1 MTPQPATP
9 IADRELVLER
19 VLKAPRAL
27 VWRCWTDPKLLAE
40 WFCPKP
46 WYIDQVELDVRTG
59 GSNAF
64 VMHGP
69 NGEVVP
75 NRGVYLEVIENEKL
89 VLTDA
94 YVTAWEPSEAPFMTA
109 IITLE
114 DTPEG
119 HTRYVAKALH
129 WSVETRKQH
138 EQMGFHEGWG
148 IATDQLEALAQS
160 LNA

>member
-9 IADRELVLER
+9 IAERELVLER
-19 VLKAPRAL
+19 LLKAPRAL

-59 GSNAF
+59 GSNVF

-69 NGEVVP
+69 NGEIVP

-89 VLTDA
+89 VMTDA

-129 WSVETRKQH
+129 WSVETRQQH

>member
-9 IADRELVLER
+9 IAERELVLER

-69 NGEVVP
+69 NGETVP
-75 NRGVYLEVIENEKL
+75 NRGVYLEVIETEKL
-89 VLTDA
+89 VMTDA

-119 HTRYVAKALH
+119 YTRYVAKALH
-129 WSVETRKQH
+129 WSVETRNQH
-138 EQMGFHEGWG
+138 EQMGFYEGWG
-148 IATDQLEALAQS
+148 VATDQLEALAQS